1 MTFAQLAAVA
11 GFYGRFTPSFSR
23 IGFQARR
30 LGWRHIPWRFS
41 GQRWLVTGASA
52 GIGRAIA
59 RAAAEGGAEVVAVAR
74 ASARLEQIAVGLA
87 PEPAARLTTLP
98 ADLSLVSGT
107 AALLEMLTSE
117 GRPFDVLINNA
128 GVLLNE
134 HRMTEEGHEASF
146 VVNLLSHY
154 QLTEGLLAAGTLAN
168 GATLVNMSSGG
179 MYSVP
184 LGLEGLDVTDPARH
198 VGKLAYARH
207 KRAQVAL
214 TGDWQRRLSE
224 REMAVYVMHPGWV
237 RTEGVRQSLPVF
249 WRVQRPI
256 LRRPIEGADTA
267 LWLCSTR
274 PVPRADVIWF
284 DRKPRP
290 VHLFS
295 QTRQAGCSVEAL
307 REFLQRQLDAAA

>member
-30 LGWRHIPWRFS
+30 LGWRHVPWRFA

-59 RAAAEGGAEVVAVAR
+59 RTAAAGGAEVLAVAR
-74 ASARLEQIAVGLA
+74 ASTRLERIGQGLDA
-87 PEPAARLTTLP
+87 DAAGRLTPLA
-98 ADLSLVSGT
+98 ADLSLISGT
-107 AALLEMLTSE
+107 AQLLDTVVRRSS
-117 GRPFDVLINNA
+117 PFDVLINNA
-128 GVLLNE
+128 GVLLND
-134 HRMTEEGHEASF
+134 HQLTSEGHEASF

-154 QLTEGLLAAGTLAN
+154 QLTEGLIAADGLADGS
-168 GATLVNMSSGG
+168 TLVNMSSGG

-184 LGLEGLDVTDPARH
+184 LGLEGLDVTDPSRH

-214 TGDWQRRLSE
+214 TADWQDRLAS
-224 REMAVYVMHPGWV
+224 RGIAVYVMHPGWV
-237 RTEGVRQSLPVF
+237 RTEGVRRSLPVF

-256 LRRPIEGADTA
+256 LRSPLEGADTA
-267 LWLCSTR
+267 LWLCATR
-274 PVPRADVIWF
+274 PRPRPEVIWF
-284 DRKPRP
+284 DRRPRP
-290 VHLFS
+290 LHLFS
-295 QTRQAGCSVEAL
+295 QTRNAQCTLDELRAL
-307 REFLQRQLDAAA
+307 LERKLAAR